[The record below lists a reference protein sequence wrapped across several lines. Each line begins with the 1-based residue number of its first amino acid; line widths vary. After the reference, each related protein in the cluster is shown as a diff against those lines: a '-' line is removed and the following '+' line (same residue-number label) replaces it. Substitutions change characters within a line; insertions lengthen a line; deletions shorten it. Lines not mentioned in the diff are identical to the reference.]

1 MIMMGS
7 ASLIQLILHYRTAK
21 EKVARNLYFLL
32 ILLIPVSVLTSLYGS
47 DDIGLALVR
56 LRVNLGFFLIPL
68 IVFCSPVFETSRY
81 VQWLR
86 FAALGAV
93 LTLTVILISFIQD
106 YESIRLGMSAGQP
119 IPLPVNHIRLS
130 MMIAFT
136 GIGCVIYWLKNKSA
150 GKEWII
156 YALLITL
163 GTIFLSVRTGWL
175 ILGLG
180 VLIVLIHF
188 MRFREDGKVIKMLL
202 GLTVLALL
210 AFLLIPTV
218 RAKIDYMRWDLSQLD
233 STTGAHYS
241 DSDRII
247 AFKNGVE
254 IFKNN
259 LMTGVGAGDVVIEIE
274 KNAVAEGRRLPV
286 KIPHN
291 QFLYTAVCGGIV
303 SLLFFIPG
311 YFFPFFINR
320 TRENKLLLLM
330 ITLFLV
336 TLFFEPTFETSMG
349 VLGFV
354 FLYSLLAKHQVDF
367 TP

>member
-1 MIMMGS
+1 MMGS
-7 ASLIQLILHYRTAK
+7 ASLINLISHFRETR
-21 EKVARNLYFLL
+21 ERMNRNLYFFF

-47 DDIGLALVR
+47 EDMSLALIR

-68 IVFCSPVFETSRY
+68 IVFFAPVFETNRY

-86 FAALGAV
+86 FAAVGAI
-93 LTLTVILISFIQD
+93 LTLSFIFISFLQN
-106 YESIRLGMSAGQP
+106 YENIRSGMIAGQP

-136 GIGCVIYWLKNKSA
+136 GIGCIIYWLKNKSA
-150 GKEWII
+150 GKEWIL
-156 YALLITL
+156 YTVLITL

-175 ILGLG
+175 ILGVG
-180 VLIVLIHF
+180 VLIVFIYFIRILK
-188 MRFREDGKVIKMLL
+188 RGKVIRLML
-202 GLTVLALL
+202 GLALL
-210 AFLLIPTV
+210 ALLSFLLIPTV
-218 RAKIDYMRWDLSQLD
+218 RAKLDYMRWDLSQVEK
-233 STTGAHYS
+233 TTGANYS

-247 AFKNGVE
+247 AFRNGMELFHKNW
-254 IFKNN
+254 
-259 LMTGVGAGDVVIEIE
+259 LTGVGAGDVVIEIE
-274 KNAVAEGRRLPV
+274 KNAISEGRRLPV

-291 QFLYTAVCGGIV
+291 QFLYTAVSGGIV
-303 SLLFFIPG
+303 SLLFFITG
-311 YFFPFFINR
+311 YFFPIFFKR
-320 TRENKLLLLM
+320 TRQNKVLLLM

-354 FLYSLLAKHQVDF
+354 FLYSLLAKYQVDF